1 MSLGLVKSQIWS
13 HQHRAYGTALNIVHE
28 RLTKELDDIKEAGTW
43 KAERVITTKQD
54 VEIQVEGNKAKI
66 LNFCANNYLGL
77 SVGAPLKSNNWMNSF
92 TELHIG
98 ILEPS

>member
-1 MSLGLVKSQIWS
+1 MSLGVVKPLIWS
-13 HQHRAYGTALNIVHE
+13 RQHRAYGTALNIVHE

-54 VEIQVEGNKAKI
+54 VEIKVEGNKAKI

-77 SVGAPLKSNNWMNSF
+77 SVSTTLTLNNGIN
-92 TELHIG
+92 LH
-98 ILEPS
+98 